1 MGNSQSDNDNNN
13 GEESVGVKEI
23 ARLAN
28 VSLATVD
35 RVLHNRSGVSEH
47 TRAKIQKIIKG
58 LNYRPNILARRLA
71 SGKVFRFA
79 ALIPGV
85 SEETAYW
92 QAPLNGITRAESE
105 LNQYGIKIEKY
116 FFDQNDKKSFIAK
129 ANIILEN
136 EIDGVVLAPSFIEE
150 SVHFTNAC
158 KELKVPYVFINS
170 DIPAQDSLCYIGP
183 ELYKSG
189 YLAASLAGFSRNENG
204 KILVVN
210 IVKEID
216 NQHHV
221 MRKEEGFRSY
231 FKDKKINADIIEM
244 NINETDYNA
253 VEKNL
258 TETFDRNPDI
268 TAIFVT
274 NSRVFSVARFLEKKE
289 IRNVLLIGYDFIDEN
304 IQALRKG
311 MINFLICQKPEE
323 QGYRGVMA
331 LYHHLIL
338 KIPIANID
346 YMPIDIITKENYEFY
361 KN

>member
-1 MGNSQSDNDNNN
+1 MDKNSNNN
-13 GEESVGVKEI
+13 NHEEAIGVKEI

-35 RVLHNRSGVSEH
+35 RVLHNRTGVSEA
-47 TRAKIQKIIKG
+47 TRAKIQKIINH

-79 ALIPGV
+79 ALIPAV
-85 SEETAYW
+85 SEETDYW
-92 QAPLNGITRAESE
+92 QAPMNGINRAESE
-105 LNQYGIKIEKY
+105 LRQYGIKVER
-116 FFDQNDKKSFIAK
+116 FLFDMNDKKSFTAQAK
-129 ANIILEN
+129 RILDN
-136 EIDGVVLAPSFIEE
+136 EIDGVVLAPSFMAESIE
-150 SVHFTNAC
+150 FTNAC
-158 KELKVPYVFINS
+158 KESGIPYVFINS

-189 YLAASLAGFSRNENG
+189 YLAASLAGYTKQEKG
-204 KILVVN
+204 KIMVVN
-210 IVKEID
+210 IVKEMD

-221 MRKEEGFRSY
+221 VRKEEGFRSY
-231 FKDKKINADIIEM
+231 FRDKKIKAEILEV
-244 NINETDYNA
+244 NISQTDYKA
-253 VEKNL
+253 VEKRL
-258 TETFDRNPDI
+258 TEVFEQNSDI

-274 NSRVFSVARFLEKKE
+274 NSRVFSVARFLEKKGLKN
-289 IRNVLLIGYDFIDEN
+289 ILLIGYDYIQEN
-304 IQALRKG
+304 IQCLKDG
-311 MINFLICQKPEE
+311 KINFLICQKPEE

-338 KIPIANID
+338 KLPISNID

>member
-1 MGNSQSDNDNNN
+1 MKEKNNN
-13 GEESVGVKEI
+13 HTNGNEEAIGVKEI

-35 RVLHNRSGVSEH
+35 RVLHNRTGVSEV
-47 TRAKIQKIIKG
+47 TRAKIQKIIKR

-71 SGKVFRFA
+71 SGKVYRFA
-79 ALIPGV
+79 ALIPSV
-85 SEETAYW
+85 SEETDYW
-92 QAPLNGITRAESE
+92 QAPLNGINRAESE
-105 LNQYGIKIEKY
+105 LSQYGIRVER
-116 FFDQNDKKSFIAK
+116 FLFDMNDKKSFQMQAK
-129 ANIILEN
+129 IILDN
-136 EIDGVVLAPSFIEE
+136 EIDGVVMAPSFIAE
-150 SVHFTNAC
+150 SIQFTNAC
-158 KELKVPYVFINS
+158 KELKIPYVFINS
-170 DIPAQDSLCYIGP
+170 DIPSQDSLCYIGP

-189 YLAASLAGFSRNENG
+189 YLAASLAGYSKKETG

-210 IVKEID
+210 IVKEMD

-221 MRKEEGFRSY
+221 VRKEEGFRSY
-231 FKDKKINADIIEM
+231 FKDKKINAEILEM
-244 NINETDYNA
+244 NINQTDYKA
-253 VEKNL
+253 VEKSL
-258 TETFDRNPDI
+258 TEVFEQNPDI

-274 NSRVFSVARFLEKKE
+274 NSRVFSVAKFLEKKG
-289 IRNVLLIGYDFIDEN
+289 RKNVLLIGYDYIEEN
-304 IQALRKG
+304 IQCLKNG
-311 MINFLICQKPEE
+311 KINFLICQKPEE